1 MRTLHLPCR
10 GGPEPLRF
18 SRHNSK
24 IARNWRGF
32 PPGTEVSQGIT
43 FDEPEQRPVMKLGKR
58 YVCEEAGIEI
68 VVTKGGA
75 AEITCVNAKT
85 GETYVLKLKE

>member
-1 MRTLHLPCR
+1 
-10 GGPEPLRF
+10 
-18 SRHNSK
+18 
-24 IARNWRGF
+24 
-32 PPGTEVSQGIT
+32 
-43 FDEPEQRPVMKLGKR
+43 MKLGKR

>member
-1 MRTLHLPCR
+1 
-10 GGPEPLRF
+10 
-18 SRHNSK
+18 
-24 IARNWRGF
+24 
-32 PPGTEVSQGIT
+32 
-43 FDEPEQRPVMKLGKR
+43 MKLGKR

-68 VVTKGGA
+68 VVTKGGE